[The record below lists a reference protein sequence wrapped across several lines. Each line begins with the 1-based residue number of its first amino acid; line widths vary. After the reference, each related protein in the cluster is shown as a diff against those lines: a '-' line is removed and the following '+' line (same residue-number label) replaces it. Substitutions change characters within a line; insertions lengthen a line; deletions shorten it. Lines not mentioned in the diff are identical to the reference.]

1 MTDRTKGVL
10 AIIASLL
17 VLFSAML
24 VSCAPA
30 AKPAPIKTPIP
41 ATTITPV
48 SPTPTSI
55 LTPESIASSTVVP
68 TTSWKTY
75 TNTRFNYSFQ
85 YPQEFSLIKGP
96 GGELSDE
103 AFQTVSGI
111 SFDGFAKSGD
121 PNSGVVFAIF
131 TDIGDENG
139 HLIQCTDDQECLRKW
154 MLTLGVPPSETSAAK
169 SRIFDQ
175 EIIGFQYHAD
185 NPLYTQTVMYFM
197 FLRDGRVWL
206 VNLTF
211 NNYSPTE
218 TEIVME
224 IIQRSIAT
232 LTFVD

>member
-1 MTDRTKGVL
+1 MKRLLIIVL
-10 AIIASLL
+10 AI
-17 VLFSAML
+17 VL

-41 ATTITPV
+41 TTTITPA

-55 LTPESIASSTVVP
+55 LTPESIAPSTVIP

-75 TNTRFNYSFQ
+75 TNTRFDYSFQ

-103 AFQTVSGI
+103 AFQTVSRI
-111 SFDGFAKSGD
+111 SFDGFVKSGD
-121 PNSGVVFAIF
+121 PNSGVVFGIA
-131 TDIGDENG
+131 TDICDANG
-139 HLIQCTDDQECLRKW
+139 HLIQCTDNQECLHKW

-185 NPLYTQTVMYFM
+185 NPLYTQTFMYFV

-206 VNLTF
+206 INSTF

-218 TEIVME
+218 TEVVME